1 MKSIVKVFTSFR
13 MFIVL
18 ILGFSSGLPLGI
30 TGGTLQAWMKTEHID
45 LGTIGL
51 FSLVGLPYTLK
62 FIWSPLMDRYIP
74 PMFGRRRGWI
84 FLTQIGLIISIVIL
98 GLSNPNESL
107 QNMAIFAIFVAF
119 FSASQD
125 IAVDAYRTEALPED
139 ELGAGASVYIMGY
152 RIAMLVSGGLALI
165 LADHMPWSSVYM
177 IMAACMIIGLIASIF
192 GPEPVIDEAPP
203 KTLGEAVYKPFL
215 EFFKRAGAI
224 EMLIFILIY
233 KLDVAFAM
241 AFTTPFMMDLGFTKT
256 EIGAVLKGAGLVAT
270 IIGTLTGGAL
280 MLKWSIKKSLWIFGI
295 LQAVSGF
302 TFYMLAHVGHNYPL
316 MWSAIIVEN
325 ICSGLGTS
333 AFAAFMMR
341 ICDKRYT
348 ATQYALLT
356 SFMALTR
363 ILVQAPSGFIQEKV
377 GWEMYFIISIL
388 ISIPGL
394 LLLTRFDKWHSH
406 HVIEH
411 AKK

>member
-1 MKSIVKVFTSFR
+1 MFT
-13 MFIVL
+13 VL
-18 ILGFSSGLPLGI
+18 ILGFASGLPLGL
-30 TGGTLQAWMKTEHID
+30 TGGTLQAWMKTENIS

-74 PMFGRRRGWI
+74 PMLGRRRGWI
-84 FLTQIGLIISIVIL
+84 FLTQVGLIISIVVL
-98 GLSNPNESL
+98 GLSKPTESL
-107 QNMAIFAIFVAF
+107 ENMAIFALFVAF

-125 IAVDAYRTEALPED
+125 IAIDAYRTEALPED

-165 LADHMPWSSVYM
+165 LADHLAWTHVYM
-177 IMAACMIIGLIASIF
+177 IMAGCMAVGLIASFF
-192 GPEPVIDEAPP
+192 GPEPVSNVAPP
-203 KTLGEAVYKPFL
+203 KTLGEAVLLPFI

-241 AFTTPFMMDLGFTKT
+241 AFTTPFMMELGFTKT

-270 IIGTLTGGAL
+270 IVGTLTGGAL
-280 MLKWSIKKSLWIFGI
+280 MTKWSIKKSLWVFGI
-295 LQAVSGF
+295 LQAVSGL
-302 TFYMLAHVGHNYPL
+302 TFFALAHAGHNYPL

-325 ICSGLGTS
+325 ICSGLGTA
-333 AFAAFMMR
+333 AFAAFMMS

-363 ILVQAPSGFIQEKV
+363 ILVQAPSGFLAEKV
-377 GWEMYFIISIL
+377 GWEMYFIISVL

-394 LLLTRFDKWHSH
+394 LLLTRYDKWQSR
-406 HVIEH
+406 
-411 AKK
+411 ASS

>member
-1 MKSIVKVFTSFR
+1 MKSILNVFTSFR
-13 MFIVL
+13 MFTVL
-18 ILGFSSGLPLGI
+18 ILGFASGLPLGL
-30 TGGTLQAWMKTEHID
+30 TGGTLQAWMKTENIS

-74 PMFGRRRGWI
+74 PMLGRRRGWI
-84 FLTQIGLIISIVIL
+84 FLTQVGLIISIVVL
-98 GLSNPNESL
+98 GLSKPTESL
-107 QNMAIFAIFVAF
+107 ENMAIFALFVAF

-125 IAVDAYRTEALPED
+125 IAIDAYRTEALPED

-165 LADHMPWSSVYM
+165 LADHLAWTHVYM
-177 IMAACMIIGLIASIF
+177 IMAGCMAVGLIASFF
-192 GPEPVIDEAPP
+192 GPEPVSNVAPP
-203 KTLGEAVYKPFL
+203 KTLGEAVLLPFI

-241 AFTTPFMMDLGFTKT
+241 AFTTPFMMELGFTKT

-270 IIGTLTGGAL
+270 IVGTLTGGAL
-280 MLKWSIKKSLWIFGI
+280 MTKWSIKKSLWVFGI
-295 LQAVSGF
+295 LQAVSGL
-302 TFYMLAHVGHNYPL
+302 TFFALAHAGHNYPL

-325 ICSGLGTS
+325 ICSGLGTA
-333 AFAAFMMR
+333 AFAAFMMS

-363 ILVQAPSGFIQEKV
+363 ILVQAPSGFLAEKV
-377 GWEMYFIISIL
+377 GWEMYFIISVL

-394 LLLTRFDKWHSH
+394 LLLTRYDKWQSR
-406 HVIEH
+406 
-411 AKK
+411 ASS

>member
-1 MKSIVKVFTSFR
+1 MKSILNVFTSYR

-18 ILGFSSGLPLGI
+18 LLGFASGLPLGL

-74 PMFGRRRGWI
+74 PIFGRRRGWI
-84 FLTQIGLIISIVIL
+84 FVSQIGLIISIIVL
-98 GLSNPNESL
+98 GLSNPKESL
-107 QNMAIFAIFVAF
+107 ENMAIFALFVAF

-125 IAVDAYRTEALPED
+125 IAVDAYRTEVLPEN
-139 ELGAGASVYIMGY
+139 ELGAGAGVYIMGY
-152 RIAMLVSGGLALI
+152 RIAMIVSGGLALI
-165 LADHMPWSSVYM
+165 LADHLPWSSVYF
-177 IMAACMIIGLIASIF
+177 IMAGCMAIGLIGSIF
-192 GPEPVIDEAPP
+192 GPEPVTNEALP
-203 KTLGEAVYKPFL
+203 TSLVDAVYKPFL
-215 EFFKRAGAI
+215 EFFGRAGAI

-256 EIGAVLKGAGLVAT
+256 EIGTVLKVAGLIAT
-270 IIGTLTGGAL
+270 ILGTLAGGAL
-280 MLKWSIKKSLWIFGI
+280 MTKWSIQKSLWVFGI
-295 LQAVSGF
+295 IQAISGL
-302 TFYMLAHVGHNYPL
+302 TFFSLALIGHNYPM
-316 MWSAIIVEN
+316 MWAAIIVEN
-325 ICSGLGTS
+325 ICSGLGTA
-333 AFAAFMMR
+333 AFSAFMMS

-348 ATQYALLT
+348 ATQFALLT

-363 ILVQAPSGFIQEKV
+363 ILVQTPSGFIQEKV
-377 GWEMYFIISIL
+377 GWPMYFIISIL

-394 LLLTRFDKWHSH
+394 ILLLRYNKWQRHS
-406 HVIEH
+406 
-411 AKK
+411 